1 MLKANDIK
9 YLLGY
14 MQKSKEHSG
23 YRMLSDGSFSA
34 QELEEGRLHYGAKA
48 QLYNG
53 AVCFARMPMHD
64 GSM

>member
-1 MLKANDIK
+1 
-9 YLLGY
+9 